1 MKTTSNSGFSLIELM
16 VVVLII
22 AVLAGMVIGGIGY
35 MQNKAIDA
43 RCAAQFARVCAAI
56 EEYKADHGYYPITY
70 KGNSTAPDI
79 SDLPAYLAW
88 RSDNLKTNGAA
99 TLYRSLVYIGSGA
112 PANDFGKEYLRN
124 GRDVGLSGVSK
135 FMVNDSGKIVQGS
148 KAGSQNGAQRI
159 SNPNG
164 SVYGYR
170 APGYYNKG
178 GFDLWVGSTL
188 GKAYYNWK
196 Q

>member
-35 MQNKAIDA
+35 MQNKAMDA
-43 RCAAQFARVCAAI
+43 RCAAQFARVQAAI

-70 KGNSTAPDI
+70 KGGGTAPDM
-79 SDLPAYLAW
+79 SDLPAYLSW
-88 RSDNLKTNGAA
+88 RSDNLKTNGAS
-99 TLYRSLVYIGSGA
+99 TLYRALVYIGSGA
-112 PANDFGKEYLRN
+112 PANDFGKEYLRH
-124 GRDVGLSGVSK
+124 GRDISYSSVNK
-135 FMVNDSGKIVQGS
+135 YMVNDSGKIESSS
-148 KAGSQNGAQRI
+148 KAGSQGGAQRI
-159 SNPNG
+159 TNPNG
-164 SVYGYR
+164 STYGYR

-188 GKAYYNWK
+188 GKTYYNWK